1 MKAIYAI
8 VSIAVLFCACEQKE
22 ESGWDYNNPSYSG
35 FQKVPYEGDN
45 GPGLIL
51 IPEDTVVY
59 QDVDSVA
66 PLRMQIDENGDTI
79 YRRRVVRNSWKNIDY
94 YLNNGTRTYD
104 SVKPKQVSIEAFYM
118 DSNETGG

>member
-8 VSIAVLFCACEQKE
+8 VSSAVLFCACGQKE
-22 ESGWDYNNPSYSG
+22 ESGWDISDPAG
-35 FQKVPYEGDN
+35 GEFQKVPYEGDT

-79 YRRRVVRNSWKNIDY
+79 YRRRIVRNSWKNIDY